1 MLTTRMPHFT
11 LVLPPALSGQED
23 AVLLRHALQ
32 CGTKL
37 WGELGRSGQL
47 KRSNKSCCN
56 RYIFLRSDH
65 FRQHFLQEH
74 LQAIGRPHHFS
85 FHRDCQPLLC
95 QDFSQ
100 QQQQQQQQQRLEGE
114 GAGAV
119 TLGGLSLDE
128 CMMVFFAPNAR
139 RPPAPTNLLSLAT
152 PPASHAPPPALPAP
166 PAPPP
171 APPAPPPAPP
181 APPPA
186 PPAPPP
192 APHAPPPTSRTAAF
206 SAEPACIT
214 NFPFPH
220 DAFPVAAAS
229 DAAGLR
235 SPLKRPR
242 SECPGVGVDQP
253 LLDARE
259 NGLLRDGFLRGGF
272 QRGGEVCSMERYGQ
286 SVAEQ
291 FQQHGESS
299 CMQAAE
305 NALLDALLLGED
317 QQQQQ
322 QQQQQGGRRNRA
334 QRVLWPRI
342 GSESA
347 LPDDVLLGCTSEGPA
362 VMHRAALSAPPPTQ
376 PRSELPPPM
385 SPQVAAPPGCA
396 PCIGDFNPCCGNF
409 AYCIGDFRDMSS
421 CNAEPLAWKS
431 CGTQE
436 QEAVDA
442 GPQQQVLAAS
452 GAAGAA
458 LPEWMVEQGG
468 IGEAGAQPHR
478 QQQQ

>member
-32 CGTKL
+32 CGTKQ

-56 RYIFLRSDH
+56 RYIFLRRKFSDH

-95 QDFSQ
+95 QDFS

-152 PPASHAPPPALPAP
+152 PPASHAPPPAPPAP

-242 SECPGVGVDQP
+242 SECPGLGVDQP

-272 QRGGEVCSMERYGQ
+272 LRGGEVCSMERYGQ

-317 QQQQQ
+317 HQQQ

-362 VMHRAALSAPPPTQ
+362 VMHLSNANSNDNHALF
-376 PRSELPPPM
+376 LDIDPPM
-385 SPQVAAPPGCA
+385 AHLLLGGRALTVPFTSG
-396 PCIGDFNPCCGNF
+396 
-409 AYCIGDFRDMSS
+409 S
-421 CNAEPLAWKS
+421 
-431 CGTQE
+431 
-436 QEAVDA
+436 
-442 GPQQQVLAAS
+442 QQQVLAAS